1 MTMHEELIQEL
12 KSLRKGRGVFAGRI
26 GERVGPNLRLLC
38 GITADDGPV
47 AIREKV
53 AGRLVELA
61 AQLPSDMCLATVAA
75 FALGTD
81 VRQPLYQDR
90 IQWAAIR
97 IERDSRTVRRR
108 VDEAIDQLADLVA
121 TTPRTPAGGWG
132 TEELHVAVA
141 LNCLH
146 PEVLE
151 RHRVVADHDGLRE
164 LVFASP
170 LAVGRR
176 YQDVDVLYGGTLR
189 ERGLATHDRPA
200 FALELPEP
208 LSRGESH
215 EFAIRFRLVRPQ
227 ATRASVVHVP
237 EQRCALF
244 DLRVRFGRDRT
255 PPHVW
260 TLHDVHEAAGADP
273 VRHGHPHP
281 VDRAGEVHLRFSRLV
296 PGLAYGVSWDED
308 EVARGRLS
316 A

>member
-1 MTMHEELIQEL
+1 MTMHDELIQEL

-38 GITADDGPV
+38 GITGEDGPV

-53 AGRLVELA
+53 ATRLVELA
-61 AQLPSDMCLATVAA
+61 AQLPADMCLATVAA
-75 FALGTD
+75 FALSTD
-81 VRQPLYQDR
+81 VRHPLYQDR

-141 LNCLH
+141 LNCLR

-151 RHRVVADHDGLRE
+151 QHRVVADQDVLRE
-164 LVFASP
+164 LVFTSP

-176 YQDVDVLYGGTLR
+176 YQEVDVLYGGTLR
-189 ERGLATHDRPA
+189 ERGLASHDRPT

-208 LSRGESH
+208 LARGESH
-215 EFAIRFRLVRPQ
+215 EFAIRFRLAGPQ
-227 ATRASVVHVP
+227 ASVVHVP

-260 TLHDVHEAAGADP
+260 TLRDVHQAAGADP

-281 VDRAGEVHLRFSRLV
+281 VDRAGEVHLRFHRLV
-296 PGLAYGVSWDED
+296 PGLAYGVSWETDD
-308 EVARGRLS
+308 QVVGGRLS